1 MTIRNYTKE
10 NAGPSSLKRMRLDC
24 ALTVTKAL
32 TEEGTFE
39 GYGSVFDVLDLDNEI
54 VVPGAFTKSLKE
66 RGEGGIKMLWQ
77 HRSDEP
83 VGIWPKVEEDARGL
97 LVQGQFALKAI
108 RGRDAY
114 ELLKIKALDGLS
126 IGFRRVKW
134 EVDQDTGITRL
145 TEIDLWEISPV
156 TFPANTQA
164 RVFAVK
170 HDDETLKALA
180 ELAQGVETARDFE
193 EFLRDAGYSRSRA
206 VAITGHGFNVNSQ
219 RDADLTELASQLK
232 KLKRTINGGA

>member
-10 NAGPSSLKRMRLDC
+10 GAAPSSLKRMRLDC

-54 VVPGAFTKSLKE
+54 VVPGAFAKSLKE
-66 RGEGGIKMLWQ
+66 RGEGGVKMLWQ
-77 HRSDEP
+77 HRADQP
-83 VGIWPKVEEDARGL
+83 IGIWPEVKEDARGL
-97 LVQGQFALKAI
+97 FVQGQFALKTV
-108 RGRDAY
+108 RGGDAH

-134 EVDQDTGITRL
+134 DVDQDTGITRL
-145 TEIDLWEISPV
+145 TEIDLWEISLV

-164 RVFAVK
+164 RVSAVK
-170 HDDETLKALA
+170 HDDETLRALA
-180 ELAQGVETARDFE
+180 ELAQGVETERDFE

-206 VAITGHGFNVNSQ
+206 VAITGHGFNTNSQ
-219 RDADLTELASQLK
+219 RDADLTELASQLE